1 MENHISNLLDKM
13 SEVSQPQRKFMVTLW
28 LTILLLRGKVNF
40 LNLSRYS
47 ELNEKTYRRHFQQSF
62 DFTTFN
68 QHLISEAVP
77 SSHEQIGVMDG
88 SYLPKS
94 GKKTYGL
101 DMFYDSSHNH
111 PAKGLELSNLAVVDV
126 TTGSGYTLSC
136 RQTPPQEEI
145 EQLFAQS
152 KAATAQ
158 PKKDE
163 KSTRVDFYAA
173 HLIEASAHLPAQVRY
188 IAADGYYA
196 KIKFVQAVRQIERH
210 LISKLRD
217 DANLRY
223 LYTGPQKKCG
233 KRRKFAGKITFE
245 NLCRF
250 IYQDEV
256 EPGIHLY
263 TLVVNSV
270 QLKCNIRLVYVLNLR
285 NKQKPGFALL
295 FCTDTDLEAETIY
308 RYYKARF
315 QIEFIFR
322 DAKQFTGLTDCQARG
337 QAPLHFHFNASLT
350 ALNLAKVDAPQTFGQ
365 QPGQPFSMATQKM
378 VYFNQHLLDRF
389 ISNLDLDLTL
399 LKTTPFYRDLVFYG
413 AIAPSYQ
420 ALSTAYQAIST

>member
-1 MENHISNLLDKM
+1 MENFITSLLGKM
-13 SEVSQPQRKFMVTLW
+13 NGVSKPQQEFLVTMW

-47 ELNEKTYRRHFQQSF
+47 ELNEKTYRRQFQQSF
-62 DFTTFN
+62 DFTSFN
-68 QHLISEAVP
+68 QQLIAEAIP
-77 SSHEQIGVMDG
+77 SSHEQIGVMDC

-101 DMFYDSSHNH
+101 DMFYDSSHNQ
-111 PAKGLELSNLAVVDV
+111 PAKGLEISNMAVVDV
-126 TTGSGYTLSC
+126 TTRTGYTLSC
-136 RQTPPQEEI
+136 RQTPPQEEL
-145 EQLFAQS
+145 EKLFAPV
-152 KAATAQ
+152 KAATKPPQ
-158 PKKDE
+158 KGE

-173 HLIEASAHLPAQVRY
+173 HLIEVAAHLPAKVRY
-188 IAADGYYA
+188 IVADGYYA
-196 KIKFVQAVRQIERH
+196 KTKFVQAVGQIKRH

-223 LYTGPQKKCG
+223 LYTGPQKKHG
-233 KRRKFAGKITFE
+233 ARRQFAGKIKFE

-295 FCTDTDLEAETIY
+295 FCTETELEAETIY

-337 QAPLHFHFNASLT
+337 QATLHFHFNASLT
-350 ALNLAKVDAPQTFGQ
+350 ALNLAKVDAQQTFGLEAD
-365 QPGQPFSMATQKM
+365 QPFSMATQKM

-389 ISNLDLDLTL
+389 ISSLELDLTL
-399 LKTTPFYRDLVFYG
+399 IKNTPLYHELPFYG
-413 AIAPSYQ
+413 AI
-420 ALSTAYQAIST
+420 STGYRAIST